1 MRSDISVYHG
11 VRHSKLQIYTFFA
24 CHAIAARHAMLQK
37 KIFCRIFFKS
47 GKMAKLQV
55 QTEPQ
60 KPGPGSCVTGC
71 TDIIESVY
79 STHRFLTI
87 GNSRKIL
94 IGDKGEATVDAR
106 GYVIYVPDIIRCE
119 GSGVMYCC
127 IYKRGLLQVLPS
139 DSNRQC
145 EKLPTDG
152 RATSTDSHA
161 FLYSHESGE
170 IYSARIALL

>member
-37 KIFCRIFFKS
+37 KIFAAS
-47 GKMAKLQV
+47 SSNQGKWLNLQV

-71 TDIIESVY
+71 TGIIESVY

-94 IGDKGEATVDAR
+94 IGDKDEATVDAR

-119 GSGVMYCC
+119 GSDVRYCC
-127 IYKRGLLQVLPS
+127 IYKRGLLQVCRPTPIGNARS
-139 DSNRQC
+139 FRQMDVQQVQI
-145 EKLPTDG
+145 LTLL
-152 RATSTDSHA
+152 
-161 FLYSHESGE
+161 FVF
-170 IYSARIALL
+170 ARIRRNL